1 MIYILFN
8 LGDVE
13 LEQVVCPCE
22 QLLPGLT
29 HGVNTEEK
37 MIAKRRMMEDEL
49 WEAQRLKVRQSVL
62 VKR

>member
-37 MIAKRRMMEDEL
+37 MIAKRRMMNSE
-49 WEAQRLKVRQSVL
+49 
-62 VKR
+62 KRRG